1 MRTHM
6 GWRECAPPAPVPH
19 FERRLGQEGVL
30 PLHDLVADV
39 AYDVEGGG
47 MSAMAAACAGPVTAP
62 RSQACTAPMKRRAP
76 RRDPT
81 RGSVDVVHRDRR
93 EQLRT
98 SYRREATATRGDKAG
113 GGESRHG
120 RRPGGPPNPHRHER
134 DHEGHPPGGEHP
146 TGGATKKTPPTEG
159 HPPHERG
166 PSDPGATHRA
176 GRDTRPKERATQP
189 ASPTRTGERH
199 PTAARDRE
207 GRGGA
212 APPPGGRSHHMWGK
226 SPVR

>member
-1 MRTHM
+1 
-6 GWRECAPPAPVPH
+6 
-19 FERRLGQEGVL
+19 
-30 PLHDLVADV
+30 
-39 AYDVEGGG
+39 

-146 TGGATKKTPPTEG
+146 TGGATKKNPTHRGTPTPRERAIRPRSHTPSRQRHPAQGEG
-159 HPPHERG
+159 HPTREPNPHRRKTPDRRTRQRRER
-166 PSDPGATHRA
+166 
-176 GRDTRPKERATQP
+176 
-189 ASPTRTGERH
+189 
-199 PTAARDRE
+199 
-207 GRGGA
+207 RGG
-212 APPPGGRSHHMWGK
+212 PPSWGPEPPYVGKITCSLRFYKILACRRSGRVFQS
-226 SPVR
+226 